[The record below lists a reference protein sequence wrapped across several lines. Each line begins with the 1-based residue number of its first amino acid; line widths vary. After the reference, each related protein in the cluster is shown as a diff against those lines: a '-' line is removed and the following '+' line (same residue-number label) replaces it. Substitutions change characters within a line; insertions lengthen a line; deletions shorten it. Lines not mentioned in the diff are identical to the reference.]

1 MSRDMSRD
9 RAAAS
14 ATPSPAVA
22 SVMQSK
28 YIDVMRETRALLRV
42 WTDPDTLALLVL
54 ELRHTYGLHD
64 DAVRAVL
71 QRLHFVSL
79 GEAMRMAG
87 AHAVVLDYTFFRDE
101 TFPSPEGDESN
112 FYYLSQLQ
120 GDASKIEVAA
130 KSHWRAAD
138 GRFLCYVV
146 SVTVADVS
154 ISLCADR
161 RLSEL
166 RVVPAQL
173 VTNAASH
180 SQLSQ
185 SFVEKLSRLRLAA
198 TFNARGDTMHII
210 DAGATDGYFPS
221 RFGVR
226 IQYEALCST

>member
-1 MSRDMSRD
+1 M
-9 RAAAS
+9 
-14 ATPSPAVA
+14 A

-28 YIDVMRETRALLRV
+28 YIDVPRETRARLRA

-54 ELRHTYGLHD
+54 HLRHTFGLHD

-120 GDASKIEVAA
+120 GDASRIQVAA
-130 KSHWRAAD
+130 KSHWRATD

-146 SVTVADVS
+146 SVAVADVS
-154 ISLCADR
+154 ISLCEDR
-161 RLSEL
+161 RFSEFGI
-166 RVVPAQL
+166 VPAQL
-173 VTNAASH
+173 VTNASSH
-180 SQLSQ
+180 SQLSE
-185 SFVEKLSRLRLAA
+185 SFVQKLSRLQLAA
-198 TFNARGDTMHII
+198 TFNSRGDVMHIN
-210 DAGATDGYFPS
+210 DANETDGYFHS
-221 RFGVR
+221 RFGMR